1 MWYNKLNI
9 LKVCVF
15 IKFRLRR
22 KLLLGGSIEI
32 RGSRFHLRENPI
44 MKIQT

>member
-9 LKVCVF
+9 LKVFVV

-22 KLLLGGSIEI
+22 KLLTSKNICLVV
-32 RGSRFHLRENPI
+32 L
-44 MKIQT
+44 